1 MILFDLASLPPRE
14 GEGQVSE
21 LHVIMSNPIFDS
33 LHLKW
38 PSFEIIGRLK
48 WVSNGRTF
56 DFLMLRMRPLAS
68 FSILVSVSWMNGMS
82 DCISLCHM
90 SLHLLCILVF
100 VFLLRWLHWY
110 K

>member
-1 MILFDLASLPPRE
+1 MILFDLAILPPRE

-48 WVSNGRTF
+48 WVF
-56 DFLMLRMRPLAS
+56 
-68 FSILVSVSWMNGMS
+68 
-82 DCISLCHM
+82 
-90 SLHLLCILVF
+90 
-100 VFLLRWLHWY
+100 
-110 K
+110 